1 MKNVVWINKNR
12 YLSGLTFVSTVLVL
26 GLPLG
31 LEGFRKGKHS
41 NAQLITV
48 SGVNVP
54 KKEDEDFLVY
64 SDQGVFRVSDDLL
77 ASNLHEDPLFIFAL
91 GTRYRVQT
99 RGSSLP
105 WLGTSPYP
113 VITQAA
119 PVVGQGQRRDQHVA
133 CGNRIAR

>member
-1 MKNVVWINKNR
+1 MNKNR
-12 YLSGLTFVSTVLVL
+12 YLAGLIFASTALVL
-26 GLPLG
+26 AVPIGTG
-31 LEGFRKGKHS
+31 IVRGGKHS

-77 ASNLHEDPLFIFAL
+77 AGNPHEDPLFIFAL

-99 RGSSLP
+99 RGSSLS
-105 WLGTSPYP
+105 WLGASPYP

-119 PVVGQGQRRDQHVA
+119 PVVSSRRSQHVA
-133 CGNRIAR
+133 DGT